1 MPNQEFS
8 LIVSMPD
15 QDPSQHKLEGDS
27 VSVGR
32 GPDSGIQ
39 ILVAEVSV
47 KHGAFE
53 ATEESWKLVDGG
65 STNGTK
71 VNGAPVGDG
80 VELNPMDRIL
90 FGDTIPAY
98 FVPSAVLAATPVEEL
113 IASIDAEKKDS
124 PAPVAEAAPAA
135 GAPAAGA
142 PAVPVK
148 PAAAVPAAAAPST
161 GASTVKLGQVKPGAP
176 VPGPAQPSPAKPAPV
191 VPGGGA
197 PAAPKLPPK
206 PGAAPAAPAAPK
218 PAGGAPPAP
227 AAPGGPKPVAPIPLK
242 KPGGGPAAP
251 NIPIPKTPPK
261 PGE

>member
-15 QDPSQHKLEGDS
+15 QGPSQHKLEGDS

-47 KHGAFE
+47 QHGAFE
-53 ATEESWKLVDGG
+53 ATEEGWKLVDGG

-80 VELNPMDRIL
+80 VELSPMDRIL

-98 FVPSAVLAATPVEEL
+98 FVPTAVLEATPVEEL
-113 IASIDAEKKDS
+113 IGCIDAEKKDA

-135 GAPAAGA
+135 AAPAA
-142 PAVPVK
+142 PVK
-148 PAAAVPAAAAPST
+148 PAATAPSS
-161 GASTVKLGQVKPGAP
+161 GNSTVKLGQVKPGARVP
-176 VPGPAQPSPAKPAPV
+176 VASQTTPAKPAPV
-191 VPGGGA
+191 ALGGA
-197 PAAPKLPPK
+197 APGAPKLPPK
-206 PGAAPAAPAAPK
+206 PGGAPGAPK
-218 PAGGAPPAP
+218 
-227 AAPGGPKPVAPIPLK
+227 L
-242 KPGGGPAAP
+242 
-251 NIPIPKTPPK
+251 PPK

>member
-47 KHGAFE
+47 QHGAFE
-53 ATEESWKLVDGG
+53 ATEEGWKLVDGG

-80 VELNPMDRIL
+80 VELSPMDRIL

-98 FVPSAVLAATPVEEL
+98 FVPTAVLEATPVEEL
-113 IASIDAEKKDS
+113 IGCIDAEKKDA

-135 GAPAAGA
+135 AAPAA
-142 PAVPVK
+142 PVK
-148 PAAAVPAAAAPST
+148 PAATAPSSGT
-161 GASTVKLGQVKPGAP
+161 STVKLGQVKPGAP
-176 VPGPAQPSPAKPAPV
+176 VPIAAQTTPAKPAPV
-191 VPGGGA
+191 ALGGAAPGAPKLPPKPGGA

-206 PGAAPAAPAAPK
+206 PGK
-218 PAGGAPPAP
+218 
-227 AAPGGPKPVAPIPLK
+227 
-242 KPGGGPAAP
+242 
-251 NIPIPKTPPK
+251 
-261 PGE
+261 

>member
-47 KHGAFE
+47 QHGAFE
-53 ATEESWKLVDGG
+53 ATEEGWKLVDGG

-80 VELNPMDRIL
+80 VELSPMDRIL

-98 FVPSAVLAATPVEEL
+98 FVPTAVLEATPVEEL
-113 IASIDAEKKDS
+113 IGCIDAEKKDA

-135 GAPAAGA
+135 AAPAA
-142 PAVPVK
+142 PVK
-148 PAAAVPAAAAPST
+148 PAATAPSSST
-161 GASTVKLGQVKPGAP
+161 STVKLGQVKPGAP
-176 VPGPAQPSPAKPAPV
+176 VPVAAQTTPAKPAPV
-191 VPGGGA
+191 ALGGAAPGAPKLPPKPGGA

-206 PGAAPAAPAAPK
+206 PG
-218 PAGGAPPAP
+218 
-227 AAPGGPKPVAPIPLK
+227 
-242 KPGGGPAAP
+242 
-251 NIPIPKTPPK
+251 
-261 PGE
+261 E

>member
-32 GPDSGIQ
+32 GPESGIQ

-47 KHGAFE
+47 QHGAFE
-53 ATEESWKLVDGG
+53 ATEEGWKLVDGG

-80 VELNPMDRIL
+80 VELSPMDRIL

-98 FVPSAVLAATPVEEL
+98 FVPTAVLEATPVEEL
-113 IASIDAEKKDS
+113 IGCIDAEKKDA

-135 GAPAAGA
+135 AAPAA
-142 PAVPVK
+142 PVK
-148 PAAAVPAAAAPST
+148 PAATAPSS
-161 GASTVKLGQVKPGAP
+161 GNSTVKLGQVKPGARVP
-176 VPGPAQPSPAKPAPV
+176 VAAQTTPAKPAPV
-191 VPGGGA
+191 ALGGAAPGAPKLPPKPGGA

-206 PGAAPAAPAAPK
+206 PGK
-218 PAGGAPPAP
+218 
-227 AAPGGPKPVAPIPLK
+227 
-242 KPGGGPAAP
+242 
-251 NIPIPKTPPK
+251 
-261 PGE
+261 

>member
-8 LIVSMPD
+8 IIVSMPD

-47 KHGAFE
+47 QHGAFE
-53 ATEESWKLVDGG
+53 ATEEGWKLVDGG

-80 VELNPMDRIL
+80 VELSPMDRIL

-98 FVPSAVLAATPVEEL
+98 FVPTAVLEATPVEEL
-113 IASIDAEKKDS
+113 IGCIDAEKKDA

-135 GAPAAGA
+135 AAPAA
-142 PAVPVK
+142 PVK
-148 PAAAVPAAAAPST
+148 PAATAPSPGT
-161 GASTVKLGQVKPGAP
+161 STVKLGQVKPGAP
-176 VPGPAQPSPAKPAPV
+176 VPVAAQTTPAKPAPV
-191 VPGGGA
+191 ALGGAAPGAPKLPPKPGGA

-206 PGAAPAAPAAPK
+206 PGK
-218 PAGGAPPAP
+218 
-227 AAPGGPKPVAPIPLK
+227 
-242 KPGGGPAAP
+242 
-251 NIPIPKTPPK
+251 
-261 PGE
+261 

>member
-8 LIVSMPD
+8 IIVSMPD

-47 KHGAFE
+47 QHGAFE
-53 ATEESWKLVDGG
+53 ATEEGWKLVDGG

-80 VELNPMDRIL
+80 VELSPMDRIL

-98 FVPSAVLAATPVEEL
+98 FVPTAVLEATPVEEL
-113 IASIDAEKKDS
+113 IGCIDAEKKDA

-135 GAPAAGA
+135 AAPAA
-142 PAVPVK
+142 PVK
-148 PAAAVPAAAAPST
+148 PAATAPSSST
-161 GASTVKLGQVKPGAP
+161 STVKLGQVKPGAP
-176 VPGPAQPSPAKPAPV
+176 VPVAAQTTPAKPAPV
-191 VPGGGA
+191 ALGGAAPGAPKLPPKPGGA

-206 PGAAPAAPAAPK
+206 PGK
-218 PAGGAPPAP
+218 
-227 AAPGGPKPVAPIPLK
+227 
-242 KPGGGPAAP
+242 
-251 NIPIPKTPPK
+251 
-261 PGE
+261 

>member
-8 LIVSMPD
+8 IIVSMPD

-47 KHGAFE
+47 QHGAFE
-53 ATEESWKLVDGG
+53 ATEEGWKLVDGG

-80 VELNPMDRIL
+80 VELSPMDRIL

-98 FVPSAVLAATPVEEL
+98 FVPTAVLEATPVEEL
-113 IASIDAEKKDS
+113 IGCIDAEKKDA

-135 GAPAAGA
+135 
-142 PAVPVK
+142 PVK
-148 PAAAVPAAAAPST
+148 PAATAPSS
-161 GASTVKLGQVKPGAP
+161 GNSTVKLGQVKPGAP
-176 VPGPAQPSPAKPAPV
+176 VPVAAQTTPAMPAPV
-191 VPGGGA
+191 APGGGA

-206 PGAAPAAPAAPK
+206 PGGAPTAPK
-218 PAGGAPPAP
+218 
-227 AAPGGPKPVAPIPLK
+227 L
-242 KPGGGPAAP
+242 
-251 NIPIPKTPPK
+251 PPK

>member
-8 LIVSMPD
+8 IIVSMPD

-47 KHGAFE
+47 QHGAFE
-53 ATEESWKLVDGG
+53 ATEEGWKLVDGG

-80 VELNPMDRIL
+80 VELSPMDRIL

-98 FVPSAVLAATPVEEL
+98 FVPTAVLEATPVEEL
-113 IASIDAEKKDS
+113 IGCIDAEKKDA

-135 GAPAAGA
+135 AAPAA
-142 PAVPVK
+142 PVK
-148 PAAAVPAAAAPST
+148 PAATAPSSST
-161 GASTVKLGQVKPGAP
+161 STVKLGQVKPGAP
-176 VPGPAQPSPAKPAPV
+176 VPVAAQTTPAKPAPV
-191 VPGGGA
+191 ALGGAAPGAPKLPPKPGGA

-206 PGAAPAAPAAPK
+206 PGGAPAAPK
-218 PAGGAPPAP
+218 
-227 AAPGGPKPVAPIPLK
+227 L
-242 KPGGGPAAP
+242 
-251 NIPIPKTPPK
+251 PPK
-261 PGE
+261 PGK

>member
-15 QDPSQHKLEGDS
+15 QDPSQHKLEGDG

-47 KHGAFE
+47 QHGAFE
-53 ATEESWKLVDGG
+53 ATEEGWKLVDGG

-80 VELNPMDRIL
+80 VELSPMDRIL

-98 FVPSAVLAATPVEEL
+98 FVPTAVLEATPVEEL
-113 IASIDAEKKDS
+113 IGCIDAEKKDA

-135 GAPAAGA
+135 AAPAA
-142 PAVPVK
+142 PVK
-148 PAAAVPAAAAPST
+148 PAATAPSS
-161 GASTVKLGQVKPGAP
+161 GNSTVKLGQVKPGARVP
-176 VPGPAQPSPAKPAPV
+176 VAAQTTPAKPAPV
-191 VPGGGA
+191 ALGGAAPGAPKLPPKPGGA

-206 PGAAPAAPAAPK
+206 PGK
-218 PAGGAPPAP
+218 
-227 AAPGGPKPVAPIPLK
+227 
-242 KPGGGPAAP
+242 
-251 NIPIPKTPPK
+251 
-261 PGE
+261 

>member
-32 GPDSGIQ
+32 GPESGIQ

-47 KHGAFE
+47 QHGAFE
-53 ATEESWKLVDGG
+53 ATEEGWKLVDGG

-80 VELNPMDRIL
+80 VELSPMDRIL

-98 FVPSAVLAATPVEEL
+98 FVPTAVLEATPVEEL
-113 IASIDAEKKDS
+113 IGCIDAEKKDA

-135 GAPAAGA
+135 
-142 PAVPVK
+142 PVK
-148 PAAAVPAAAAPST
+148 PAGTAPST
-161 GASTVKLGQVKPGAP
+161 GNSTVKLGQVKPGAP
-176 VPGPAQPSPAKPAPV
+176 VPGVAQPTPAKRAPV
-191 VPGGGA
+191 APVAPGGGA

-206 PGAAPAAPAAPK
+206 PGGAPAAPK
-218 PAGGAPPAP
+218 LPPKPGGAPAS
-227 AAPGGPKPVAPIPLK
+227 
-242 KPGGGPAAP
+242 P
-251 NIPIPKTPPK
+251 NIPIPETPPK

>member
-15 QDPSQHKLEGDS
+15 QDSGQHKLAGDS

-47 KHGAFE
+47 QHGAFE
-53 ATEESWKLVDGG
+53 ATEEGWKLVDGG

-80 VELNPMDRIL
+80 VELSPMDRIL

-98 FVPSAVLAATPVEEL
+98 FVPTAVLEATPVEEL
-113 IASIDAEKKDS
+113 IASIDAEKKDA

-135 GAPAAGA
+135 AAPAT
-142 PAVPVK
+142 PFK
-148 PAAAVPAAAAPST
+148 PAATASST
-161 GASTVKLGQVKPGAP
+161 AASTVKLGQVKPGAP
-176 VPGPAQPSPAKPAPV
+176 VPGAAPTPAKPTPV
-191 VPGGGA
+191 APGGGA

-206 PGAAPAAPAAPK
+206 PGVAPASRS
-218 PAGGAPPAP
+218 
-227 AAPGGPKPVAPIPLK
+227 
-242 KPGGGPAAP
+242 
-251 NIPIPKTPPK
+251 IPIPKTHPN

>member
-8 LIVSMPD
+8 IIVSMPD

-47 KHGAFE
+47 QHGAFE
-53 ATEESWKLVDGG
+53 ATEEGWKLVDGG

-80 VELNPMDRIL
+80 VELSPMDRIL

-98 FVPSAVLAATPVEEL
+98 FVPTAVLEATPVEEL
-113 IASIDAEKKDS
+113 IGCIDAEKKDA

-135 GAPAAGA
+135 AAPAA
-142 PAVPVK
+142 PVK
-148 PAAAVPAAAAPST
+148 PAATAPSS
-161 GASTVKLGQVKPGAP
+161 GNSTVKLGQVKPGAP
-176 VPGPAQPSPAKPAPV
+176 VPVAAQTTPAKPAPV
-191 VPGGGA
+191 ALGGAAPGAPKLPPKPGGA

-206 PGAAPAAPAAPK
+206 PGK
-218 PAGGAPPAP
+218 
-227 AAPGGPKPVAPIPLK
+227 
-242 KPGGGPAAP
+242 
-251 NIPIPKTPPK
+251 
-261 PGE
+261 

>member
-1 MPNQEFS
+1 MPKQEFS

-15 QDPSQHKLEGDS
+15 RDPSQHKLEGDS

-47 KHGAFE
+47 QHGAFE
-53 ATEESWKLVDGG
+53 ATEEGWKLVDGG

-80 VELNPMDRIL
+80 VELSPMDRIL

-98 FVPSAVLAATPVEEL
+98 FVPTAVLEATPVEEL
-113 IASIDAEKKDS
+113 IASIDAEKKDA
-124 PAPVAEAAPAA
+124 PALVAEAAPAA
-135 GAPAAGA
+135 
-142 PAVPVK
+142 PVK
-148 PAAAVPAAAAPST
+148 PVGTAPST
-161 GASTVKLGQVKPGAP
+161 GNSTVKLGQVKPGAP
-176 VPGPAQPSPAKPAPV
+176 VPVAAQTTPAMPAPV
-191 VPGGGA
+191 APGGGA

-206 PGAAPAAPAAPK
+206 PGGAPTAPK
-218 PAGGAPPAP
+218 
-227 AAPGGPKPVAPIPLK
+227 L
-242 KPGGGPAAP
+242 
-251 NIPIPKTPPK
+251 PPK

>member
-47 KHGAFE
+47 QHGAFE
-53 ATEESWKLVDGG
+53 ATEEGWKLVDGG

-80 VELNPMDRIL
+80 VELSPMDRIL

-98 FVPSAVLAATPVEEL
+98 FVPTAVLEATPVEEL
-113 IASIDAEKKDS
+113 IGCIDAEKKDA

-135 GAPAAGA
+135 AAPAA
-142 PAVPVK
+142 PVK
-148 PAAAVPAAAAPST
+148 PAATAPSS
-161 GASTVKLGQVKPGAP
+161 GNSTVKLGQVKPGAP
-176 VPGPAQPSPAKPAPV
+176 VPVAAQTTPAMPAPV
-191 VPGGGA
+191 ALGGDAPGAPKLPPKPGGA

-206 PGAAPAAPAAPK
+206 PG
-218 PAGGAPPAP
+218 
-227 AAPGGPKPVAPIPLK
+227 
-242 KPGGGPAAP
+242 
-251 NIPIPKTPPK
+251 
-261 PGE
+261 E

>member
-32 GPDSGIQ
+32 GPESGIQ

-47 KHGAFE
+47 QHGAFE
-53 ATEESWKLVDGG
+53 ATEEGWKLVDGG

-80 VELNPMDRIL
+80 VELSPMDRIL

-98 FVPSAVLAATPVEEL
+98 FVPTAVLEATPVEEL
-113 IASIDAEKKDS
+113 IGCIDAEKKDA

-135 GAPAAGA
+135 AAPAA
-142 PAVPVK
+142 PVK
-148 PAAAVPAAAAPST
+148 PAATAPSS
-161 GASTVKLGQVKPGAP
+161 GNSTVKLGQVKPGAP
-176 VPGPAQPSPAKPAPV
+176 VPVAAQTTPAKPAPV
-191 VPGGGA
+191 ALGGAAPGAPKLPPKPGGA

-206 PGAAPAAPAAPK
+206 PGK
-218 PAGGAPPAP
+218 
-227 AAPGGPKPVAPIPLK
+227 
-242 KPGGGPAAP
+242 
-251 NIPIPKTPPK
+251 
-261 PGE
+261 

>member
-8 LIVSMPD
+8 IIVSMPD

-47 KHGAFE
+47 QHGAFE
-53 ATEESWKLVDGG
+53 ATEEGWKLVDGG

-80 VELNPMDRIL
+80 VELSPMDRIL

-98 FVPSAVLAATPVEEL
+98 FVPTAVLEATPVEEL
-113 IASIDAEKKDS
+113 IGCIDAEKKDA

-135 GAPAAGA
+135 AAPAA
-142 PAVPVK
+142 PVK
-148 PAAAVPAAAAPST
+148 PAATAPSSGT
-161 GASTVKLGQVKPGAP
+161 STVKLGQVKPGAP
-176 VPGPAQPSPAKPAPV
+176 VPVAAQTTPAKPAPV
-191 VPGGGA
+191 ALGGAAPGAPKLPPKPGGA

-206 PGAAPAAPAAPK
+206 PGK
-218 PAGGAPPAP
+218 
-227 AAPGGPKPVAPIPLK
+227 
-242 KPGGGPAAP
+242 
-251 NIPIPKTPPK
+251 
-261 PGE
+261 

>member
-8 LIVSMPD
+8 IIVSMPD

-47 KHGAFE
+47 QHGAFE
-53 ATEESWKLVDGG
+53 ATEEGWKLVDGC

-80 VELNPMDRIL
+80 VELSPMDRIL

-98 FVPSAVLAATPVEEL
+98 VVPTAGLEATPVEEL
-113 IASIDAEKKDS
+113 IGCIDAEKKDA

-135 GAPAAGA
+135 AAPAA
-142 PAVPVK
+142 PVK
-148 PAAAVPAAAAPST
+148 PAATAPSSGT
-161 GASTVKLGQVKPGAP
+161 STVKLGQVKPGAP
-176 VPGPAQPSPAKPAPV
+176 VPVAAQTTPAKPAPV
-191 VPGGGA
+191 ALGGAAPGAPKLPPKPGGAPGAPKLPPKPGGA

-206 PGAAPAAPAAPK
+206 PGK
-218 PAGGAPPAP
+218 
-227 AAPGGPKPVAPIPLK
+227 
-242 KPGGGPAAP
+242 
-251 NIPIPKTPPK
+251 
-261 PGE
+261 

>member
-47 KHGAFE
+47 QHGAFE
-53 ATEESWKLVDGG
+53 ATEEGWKLVDGG

-80 VELNPMDRIL
+80 VELSPMDRIL

-98 FVPSAVLAATPVEEL
+98 FVPTAVLEATPVEEL
-113 IASIDAEKKDS
+113 IGCIDAEKKDA

-135 GAPAAGA
+135 
-142 PAVPVK
+142 PVK
-148 PAAAVPAAAAPST
+148 PAATAPSS
-161 GASTVKLGQVKPGAP
+161 GNSTVKLGQVKPGAP
-176 VPGPAQPSPAKPAPV
+176 VPVAAQTTPAMPAPV
-191 VPGGGA
+191 APGGGA

-206 PGAAPAAPAAPK
+206 PGGAPTAPK
-218 PAGGAPPAP
+218 LPPKPGGAPTAP
-227 AAPGGPKPVAPIPLK
+227 KL
-242 KPGGGPAAP
+242 
-251 NIPIPKTPPK
+251 PPK

>member
-8 LIVSMPD
+8 IIVSMPD

-47 KHGAFE
+47 QHGAFE
-53 ATEESWKLVDGG
+53 ATEEGWKLVDGG

-80 VELNPMDRIL
+80 VELSPMDRIL

-98 FVPSAVLAATPVEEL
+98 FVPTAVLEATPVEEL
-113 IASIDAEKKDS
+113 IGCIDAEKKDA

-135 GAPAAGA
+135 AAPAA
-142 PAVPVK
+142 PVK
-148 PAAAVPAAAAPST
+148 PAATAPSS
-161 GASTVKLGQVKPGAP
+161 GNSTVKLGQVKPGARVP
-176 VPGPAQPSPAKPAPV
+176 VAAQTTPAKPAPV
-191 VPGGGA
+191 ALGGAAPGAPKLPPKPGGA

-206 PGAAPAAPAAPK
+206 PGK
-218 PAGGAPPAP
+218 
-227 AAPGGPKPVAPIPLK
+227 
-242 KPGGGPAAP
+242 
-251 NIPIPKTPPK
+251 
-261 PGE
+261 

>member
-8 LIVSMPD
+8 IIVSMPD

-47 KHGAFE
+47 QHGAFE
-53 ATEESWKLVDGG
+53 ATEEGWKLVDGG

-80 VELNPMDRIL
+80 VELSPMDRIL

-98 FVPSAVLAATPVEEL
+98 FVPTAVLEATPVEEL
-113 IASIDAEKKDS
+113 IGCIDAEKKDA

-135 GAPAAGA
+135 AAPAA
-142 PAVPVK
+142 PVK
-148 PAAAVPAAAAPST
+148 PAATAPSS
-161 GASTVKLGQVKPGAP
+161 GNSTVKLGQVKPGARVP
-176 VPGPAQPSPAKPAPV
+176 VAAQTTPAKPAPV
-191 VPGGGA
+191 ALGGA
-197 PAAPKLPPK
+197 APGAPKLPPK
-206 PGAAPAAPAAPK
+206 PG
-218 PAGGAPPAP
+218 
-227 AAPGGPKPVAPIPLK
+227 
-242 KPGGGPAAP
+242 
-251 NIPIPKTPPK
+251 
-261 PGE
+261 E

>member
-47 KHGAFE
+47 QHGAFE
-53 ATEESWKLVDGG
+53 ATEEGWKLVDGG

-80 VELNPMDRIL
+80 VELSPMDRIL

-98 FVPSAVLAATPVEEL
+98 FVPTAVLEATPVEEL
-113 IASIDAEKKDS
+113 IGCIDAEKKDA

-135 GAPAAGA
+135 AAPAA
-142 PAVPVK
+142 PVK
-148 PAAAVPAAAAPST
+148 PAATAPSSST
-161 GASTVKLGQVKPGAP
+161 STVKLGQVKPGAP
-176 VPGPAQPSPAKPAPV
+176 VPVAAQTTPAKPAPV
-191 VPGGGA
+191 ALGGAAPGAPKLPPKPGGA

-206 PGAAPAAPAAPK
+206 PGK
-218 PAGGAPPAP
+218 
-227 AAPGGPKPVAPIPLK
+227 
-242 KPGGGPAAP
+242 
-251 NIPIPKTPPK
+251 
-261 PGE
+261 

>member
-8 LIVSMPD
+8 IIVSMPD

-47 KHGAFE
+47 QHGAFE
-53 ATEESWKLVDGG
+53 ATEEGWKLVDGG

-80 VELNPMDRIL
+80 VELSPMDRIL

-98 FVPSAVLAATPVEEL
+98 FVPTAVLEATPVEEL
-113 IASIDAEKKDS
+113 IGCIDAEKKDA

-135 GAPAAGA
+135 AAPAA
-142 PAVPVK
+142 PVK
-148 PAAAVPAAAAPST
+148 PAATAPSSGT
-161 GASTVKLGQVKPGAP
+161 STVKLGQVKPGAP
-176 VPGPAQPSPAKPAPV
+176 VPVAAQTTPAKPAPV
-191 VPGGGA
+191 ALGGAAPGAPKLPPKPGGAPGAPKLPPKPGGA

-206 PGAAPAAPAAPK
+206 PGK
-218 PAGGAPPAP
+218 
-227 AAPGGPKPVAPIPLK
+227 
-242 KPGGGPAAP
+242 
-251 NIPIPKTPPK
+251 
-261 PGE
+261 

>member
-47 KHGAFE
+47 QHGAFE
-53 ATEESWKLVDGG
+53 ATEEGWKLVDGG

-80 VELNPMDRIL
+80 VELSPMDRIL

-98 FVPSAVLAATPVEEL
+98 FVPTAVLEATPVEEL
-113 IASIDAEKKDS
+113 IGCIDAEKKDA

-135 GAPAAGA
+135 AAPAA
-142 PAVPVK
+142 PVK
-148 PAAAVPAAAAPST
+148 PAATAPSSST
-161 GASTVKLGQVKPGAP
+161 STVKLGQVKPGAP
-176 VPGPAQPSPAKPAPV
+176 VPVAAQTTPAKPAPV
-191 VPGGGA
+191 ALGGAAPGAPKLPPKPGGA

-206 PGAAPAAPAAPK
+206 PGGAPAAPK
-218 PAGGAPPAP
+218 
-227 AAPGGPKPVAPIPLK
+227 L
-242 KPGGGPAAP
+242 
-251 NIPIPKTPPK
+251 PPK
-261 PGE
+261 PGK

>member
-47 KHGAFE
+47 QHGAFE
-53 ATEESWKLVDGG
+53 ATEEGWKLVDGG

-80 VELNPMDRIL
+80 VELSPMDRIL

-98 FVPSAVLAATPVEEL
+98 FVPTAVLEATPVEEL
-113 IASIDAEKKDS
+113 IGCIDAEKKDA

-135 GAPAAGA
+135 AAPAA
-142 PAVPVK
+142 PVK
-148 PAAAVPAAAAPST
+148 PAATAPSS
-161 GASTVKLGQVKPGAP
+161 GNSTVKLGQVKPGAP
-176 VPGPAQPSPAKPAPV
+176 VPVAAQTTPAKPAPV
-191 VPGGGA
+191 ALGGAAPGAPKLPPKPGGA

-206 PGAAPAAPAAPK
+206 PGK
-218 PAGGAPPAP
+218 
-227 AAPGGPKPVAPIPLK
+227 
-242 KPGGGPAAP
+242 
-251 NIPIPKTPPK
+251 
-261 PGE
+261 